1 VNPDTLEPIVEAILA
16 AHPEGLNEQKLL
28 QQLRAHPDSGMAA
41 ERAITGLGLFRSHF
55 LLFHTLYRLRDRRR
69 QRGTGDL
76 VIDPMCIRLRRYQPD
91 GPGVGPYDHLRAY
104 YLDRENLEQIDEAD
118 VAAMLSGFDA
128 ELRNREHRAW
138 AMAELGLTEPFDE
151 ASARR
156 EYRRLA
162 MRHHPDRGGDAERL
176 KTINEALK
184 TLLPE
189 DGNKA

>member
-1 VNPDTLEPIVEAILA
+1 LFQVLPIQV
-16 AHPEGLNEQKLL
+16 
-28 QQLRAHPDSGMAA
+28 
-41 ERAITGLGLFRSHF
+41 
-55 LLFHTLYRLRDRRR
+55 
-69 QRGTGDL
+69 
-76 VIDPMCIRLRRYQPD
+76 
-91 GPGVGPYDHLRAY
+91 VGPQVIIRAY